1 MRTQFSGYKPIKP
14 KQLVAMATSLEKSKN
29 NFIYNHTSTNPVNL
43 VKISLVHV
51 QIIDLTK
58 VVKNKINKKQRQN
71 ISLLSAA
78 RGLVNYSINLLAKF
92 KTETHERQ

>member
-1 MRTQFSGYKPIKP
+1 
-14 KQLVAMATSLEKSKN
+14 MATSLEKSKN

-58 VVKNKINKKQRQN
+58 VVKNK
-71 ISLLSAA
+71 
-78 RGLVNYSINLLAKF
+78 
-92 KTETHERQ
+92 